1 MALEDVYQRNL
12 HHRTHRAGWLRAAVL
27 GANDGLVSTA
37 SLMIGVTAAKTG
49 GADAQ
54 AFLITAGTAGI
65 VAGAMSMA
73 VGEYVSVKSQNDIE
87 AADREIE
94 INQLATDP
102 EGEFDELVHIY
113 MNRGLSENLAKEVVT
128 AMHKQDALE
137 AHLRDELGHF
147 DHTRARPV
155 QAAIASA
162 VSFTAGGVVPLIGAL
177 VSSSNQV
184 NLILVFTALG
194 LLAAGFVSA
203 KIAASPIPKT
213 IIRIFMGG
221 ALGVAITAGI
231 GWLVGLTGI

>member
-1 MALEDVYQRNL
+1 MGLEEVQMRNL
-12 HHRTHRAGWLRAAVL
+12 DHRANRAGWLRAAVL
-27 GANDGLVSTA
+27 GANDGLVSTS
-37 SLMIGVTAAKTG
+37 SLMVGIAAAHKSDFLVTAG
-49 GADAQ
+49 
-54 AFLITAGTAGI
+54 LAGI

-102 EGEFDELVHIY
+102 EGEFAELVHIY
-113 MNRGLSENLAKEVVT
+113 MNRGLNENLAKEVVT
-128 AMHKQDALE
+128 AMHNQDPLE

-162 VSFTAGGVVPLIGAL
+162 IAFTAGGIVPLIGAL

-184 NLILVFTALG
+184 TLILVFTALG
-194 LLAAGFVSA
+194 LLGAGFISA